1 MPTTIL
7 EAPALTPPSSTKNRR
22 YTADELLEISTDS
35 NHSYELIQGEL
46 IIMAPAGAEHGDTA
60 LGLGARMRVFADDND
75 LGAVFAAETG
85 FQLEQK
91 PDTVRAPD
99 VGFVH
104 KNRLPNGKVPR
115 SYFPGAPDLAVEVV
129 SPGDR
134 ADEIDDKVKCWLRY
148 GTRLVWLLVPKTR
161 SITVYRIDGTAQVL
175 NLNDTLDGEDVLP
188 GFRFPVNRLF
198 R

>member
-7 EAPALTPPSSTKNRR
+7 AAPILTPPSPTENRC

-35 NHSYELIQGEL
+35 GHRYELIQGEL

-60 LGLGARMRVFADDND
+60 LGLGARIRVFADDND

-85 FQLEQK
+85 FLLEQK

-99 VGFVH
+99 VGFVR
-104 KNRLPNGKVPR
+104 KARLPNGKVPR

-161 SITVYRIDGTAQVL
+161 SITVYRSDGTAQVL
-175 NLNDTLDGEDVLP
+175 NVNDTLDGEDVLP